1 MTLML
6 ANQLK
11 GISLPRESR
20 GINQWY
26 TTCIF
31 WSRILKSS
39 VDRHIDYEVNYFTM
53 VYKPYL
59 GLTINCIWF
68 DNVWMCIFEAIPDYV
83 ISSTHTSNLVLLGN
97 ITPLSS
103 SLLVLIQGSIKENA
117 HSGTCLIRGHH
128 KFGVRGRS
136 IFFDG
141 RWSMERRDWRV
152 RKFISEGYCDVVGDL
167 WH

>member
-39 VDRHIDYEVNYFTM
+39 MDGGVDYKVNYFAM
-53 VYKPYL
+53 VYKPYF
-59 GLTINCIWF
+59 GLI
-68 DNVWMCIFEAIPDYV
+68 IPIYYY
-83 ISSTHTSNLVLLGN
+83 ITSNIHTSSVILLDNG
-97 ITPLSS
+97 TPLSS
-103 SLLVLIQGSIKENA
+103 SLLALIQGSIKENA